1 MAGYIGEYEIRKE
14 LGRGGFGRVYL
25 CFDPRVQR
33 HVAIKVLNDIGDS
46 AVIQRFQR
54 EAIATSNLNH
64 PNIVTVYGS
73 GEHEGWPYIVMQYL
87 EGQDLYTIIRGL
99 IEQTRTVSLLEKV
112 EWMWQVAEGLLYAH
126 NKQVVHRDVKPA
138 NIQIL
143 PDGTAKILDFGIA
156 KVMGAGMTRHTEG
169 SGIIGTLSYMSPE
182 QLTGGAVDALW
193 DIWSYGVIYY
203 ELLTLLQ
210 PFRADNAV
218 TVIDR
223 VTHLDPEPLRS
234 LAPECPEALERIVH
248 RLLSRS
254 RENRFQTLDDLQFEM
269 APVLKDLRA
278 QEASA
283 LLSKARDYM
292 RDGKLEE
299 LPNTVR
305 RILDLDPANA
315 EARKFREF
323 LHKETD
329 KRRIGPKVTTLL
341 QQAEKQAAKRDFAGA
356 MQSLDAA
363 QNLNPEDA
371 SIRNFRVR
379 LKTAWVNIQEA
390 EKLVSQ
396 ARTHLASGDPNGALR
411 CINSASRL
419 DRENTHAQ
427 QMLTDIRAALEE
439 QEKARR
445 LVNELSRV
453 DVFIGIDAF
462 HEATELLNRLS
473 RENPGSPE
481 VAELSTRLLAKKK
494 QRAVRDGLAATNE
507 DLRAGRLKEAIGRL
521 EILANEYPDTAEV
534 RDRLS
539 EVRDKL
545 TARIREEYCRQVLEE
560 TEGLLKIDAFDR
572 AIQSVTQ
579 ALRRYPDQMS
589 LVTLRRTVEAR
600 KSEHERAIRLQAGLL
615 QCEDLR
621 SQGRLREARETA
633 ALLARD
639 VGESAPLSALREAL
653 NASILA
659 AFNEALDRASGLS
672 REQKFEDALGVIRRA
687 LAELGD
693 ELRLRELMKT
703 ILDLQRE
710 AERARAIQTALAEV
724 SAAEARADQDGALLL
739 ATEAIKRL
747 GPSPELET
755 AAMRIR
761 ARQSIAK
768 YLAEIRR
775 AIEARDWNA
784 AQSAIDLAKRDHPT
798 EPLWSRPSELVRAG
812 RILSALEV
820 CLAGGDF
827 EAASRQLKEARQI
840 APPIPG
846 LDEMEARLA
855 AAQQRLRGLGKARE
869 AAKQGD
875 FRQAEQ
881 ILSGL
886 RIMDPND
893 SEVLAVL
900 REVDEL
906 KEVAERRAHFESTHA
921 SARALLEERRFAEG
935 IELLEGLL
943 QLEPGDPKV
952 QEELRRARA
961 EQERAGLRQAT
972 EEAIQSAEIMAREQ
986 SAPLSTIFAALD
998 RVDSLAR
1005 RDAELEARTGPA
1017 RPSEMPDSR
1026 EGSAESGSVAG
1037 ASSLEART
1045 GPTRPSEPSGT
1056 RDQPDESGS
1065 GVRADSLEAFQ
1076 ERATQLRNA
1085 LEAFQFVQEQIR
1097 AQNWTESRTRIGDR
1111 RGSDPAHAWLWE
1123 NAAQRWQQELTSAIE
1138 RALAEGELA
1147 RGGELLNEA
1156 RVWEP
1161 PMAAIAAL
1169 EAQLARLESRN
1180 NWLRQAREIIAQGRT
1195 GETDLLIQKLPQ
1207 ESRNDPEVR
1216 SVLQSVQAARLEAE
1230 RQAQRREIL
1239 VEAAALRSA
1248 GQFEE
1253 ALDLLQRLAARHP
1266 ADAEITQ
1273 ALVQTLDDQRA
1284 AERASL
1290 IEESRMK
1297 ASVLLKLDNPGAVVN
1312 LLRSVLRQVGE
1323 DPQLRE
1329 ILKGA
1334 EASQRE
1340 LERADGIAACLK
1352 NAAGFEQTA
1361 RLDEALGTLNQG
1373 LERWGA
1379 DAKLEAERDR
1389 IAIRK
1394 DVEDRRADI
1403 GRKIGGSAWPEAEA
1417 ALSQAAQ
1424 AHPGLSLWRD
1434 LRIQLRNGR
1443 LMRGLEQN
1451 WSKANVTGLGGLLE
1465 EAREFDPPLPDLGAW
1480 EERLAM
1486 EQARRAELA
1495 RAAALRDAQQY
1506 PEAEQILQK
1515 VLEIRPGDAQARKL
1529 LQDVRKLSAA
1539 QDRTLRFDQAHAEI
1553 QQFRAAQQFDAALGA
1568 LELLLREFPER
1579 VELRDEMRAAQREK
1593 EQHLRE
1599 EERAAGQAEAKEL
1612 VRQGDFN
1619 GALRRYRAL
1628 LKRFPGDAALEEDR
1642 AAAAAAKDA
1651 DEIRRKSTRE
1661 RERAE
1666 RLIGENRFDEALKI
1680 LDPLI
1685 REFPRDADLRES
1697 WRSAMAG
1704 RSTRSDWLDVYE
1716 RLSEIEDLYH
1726 KGKARQVRDSAKK
1739 ILEAIEEPRARWF
1752 LEWAEQKLKDEP
1764 ETTSAR
1770 ESLARWLKDKFK

>member
-1 MAGYIGEYEIRKE
+1 LAGYIGEYEIRKE

-99 IEQTRTVSLLEKV
+99 IEQTRTVTLLEKV
-112 EWMWQVAEGLLYAH
+112 EWMWQVGEGLLYAH

-156 KVMGAGMTRHTEG
+156 KVMGAGMTRHTEA

-223 VTHLDPEPLRS
+223 VTHLDPEPLRT
-234 LAPECPEALERIVH
+234 LAPECPESLERIVH

-278 QEASA
+278 QEASN
-283 LLSKARDYM
+283 LLNKARDYM

-341 QQAEKQAAKRDFAGA
+341 QQAEKQAATRDFAGA

-379 LKTAWVNIQEA
+379 LKTAWGNIQEA

-396 ARTHLASGDPNGALR
+396 ARNHLASGDPNGALR

-427 QMLTDIRAALEE
+427 QMLTDIRTALEE

-453 DVFIGIDAF
+453 DVFIGIDAL

-560 TEGLLKIDAFDR
+560 TEGLLKIEAFDR

-600 KSEHERAIRLQAGLL
+600 KSEHERALRLQAGLL

-621 SQGRLREARETA
+621 SQGRLREARDAA

-659 AFNEALDRASGLS
+659 AFNDALERASGLS
-672 REQKFEDALGVIRRA
+672 REQKFEDALSVIRRA

-710 AERARAIQTALAEV
+710 AERTRAIQTSLGEV
-724 SAAEARADQDGALLL
+724 SAAEARADLDGGLLL
-739 ATEAIKRL
+739 ATEAMKRL

-761 ARQSIAK
+761 AKQSIAK

-784 AQSAIDLAKRDHPT
+784 AQSAIDLAKRDHPA
-798 EPLWSRPSELVRAG
+798 EPLWSRPSELVRSG
-812 RILSALEV
+812 RILSALEA

-827 EAASRQLKEARQI
+827 EAASRQLKEARRV

-855 AAQQRLRGLGKARE
+855 AAQQRLRGLRQARE

-875 FRQAEQ
+875 FREAEQ
-881 ILSGL
+881 TLSGL
-886 RIMDPND
+886 RVLDPND
-893 SEVLAVL
+893 SEVLEAL

-935 IELLEGLL
+935 IDLLEGLL

-952 QEELRRARA
+952 QEELRSARA

-972 EEAIQSAEIMAREQ
+972 EEAIQSAESLAREL

-1005 RDAELEARTGPA
+1005 RYTEIEGRAGPA
-1017 RPSEMPDSR
+1017 RPSEPLGM
-1026 EGSAESGSVAG
+1026 
-1037 ASSLEART
+1037 
-1045 GPTRPSEPSGT
+1045 
-1056 RDQPDESGS
+1056 
-1065 GVRADSLEAFQ
+1065 EAFQ
-1076 ERATQLRNA
+1076 ERATRLRNA
-1085 LEAFQFVQEQIR
+1085 LEALQSVQEQIR
-1097 AQNWTESRTRIGDR
+1097 AQNWAESRKRIDDR
-1111 RGSDPAHAWLWE
+1111 ERSDPAHAWFWE
-1123 NAAQRWQQELTSAIE
+1123 NAAQRWQQELTSAME
-1138 RALAEGELA
+1138 RALAEGELSRA
-1147 RGGELLNEA
+1147 GELLNEA

-1161 PMAAIAAL
+1161 PMAAIPAL

-1180 NWLRQAREIIAQGRT
+1180 NWLRQAREIVAQGRT

-1230 RQAQRREIL
+1230 RQAQRREVL

-1266 ADAEITQ
+1266 ADAEVTQ

-1290 IEESRMK
+1290 IEESKMK

-1340 LERADGIAACLK
+1340 LERAEGIAACLK
-1352 NAAGFEQTA
+1352 NAAGLEQTA
-1361 RLDEALGTLNQG
+1361 RLNEALGTLNQG

-1379 DAKLEAERDR
+1379 EAKLEAERDR

-1394 DVEDRRADI
+1394 DVEDRKADI
-1403 GRKIGGSAWPEAEA
+1403 GRKIGGSAWEQAEA
-1417 ALSQAAQ
+1417 ALTQAVQ
-1424 AHPGLSLWRD
+1424 AHPGLSIWRD
-1434 LRIQLRNGR
+1434 LGIQLRNGR
-1443 LMRGLEQN
+1443 VQRGLELN
-1451 WSKANVTGLGGLLE
+1451 WSKANVTGLGGLIE
-1465 EAREFDPPLPDLGAW
+1465 EAREFDPPMPDLRAW

-1506 PEAEQILQK
+1506 PEAERILQK
-1515 VLEIRPGDAQARKL
+1515 VLEIRPGDAQARRL

-1539 QDRTLRFDQAHAEI
+1539 QDRTLRFDQARAEI

-1568 LELLLREFPER
+1568 LELLVREFPER
-1579 VELRDEMRAAQREK
+1579 VELREEMRETQREK
-1593 EQHLRE
+1593 EGRLRE
-1599 EERAAGQAEAKEL
+1599 EERASGQAEAKEL

-1651 DEIRRKSTRE
+1651 DEIRRKATRE

-1666 RLIGENRFDEALKI
+1666 KLIGENRFDEALKI

-1704 RSTRSDWLDVYE
+1704 RGTRSDWLDVYE
-1716 RLSEIEDLYH
+1716 RLAEIEDLYH
-1726 KGKARQVRDSAKK
+1726 KGKARQVRDNAKK

-1752 LEWAEQKLKDEP
+1752 LEWAEEKLKDEP
-1764 ETTSAR
+1764 EPTSAR
-1770 ESLARWLKDKFK
+1770 ESLTRWLKDKFK